1 MSATAKIMAWMGL
14 DNSGFT
20 KGVDGAEKR
29 THAFGKT
36 LDGMKGKIAAAFS
49 VAAVAAAVKNVAS
62 SASDIADAA
71 ENLSITTDEFQAL
84 TQAAKQFGIEGEA
97 VSMALGR
104 MAKTQADFVSGG
116 ASETLKKQME
126 ALGVSLDQADAMNAA
141 QFFEAVSTGAQKSS
155 DGLSAALDLMG
166 KSGPKFQALM
176 KLTAGIGLGGMIA
189 GSKASGEMVSEK
201 DIKAIDNLVDGL
213 IQSAKN
219 KAMKL
224 GSVIVGAM
232 SGSGGSGGAA
242 KPPLTVDQQAIADR
256 NKRARDIADQEAA
269 AKVSADAADIRKK
282 NAYELMS
289 TEEKILQIKQEMN
302 ELDKQ
307 AAAAS
312 SLTAK
317 AELDKTKAELEGKLQ
332 GLDVTATPSQQYDQ
346 LTRIGAGVFSGTAD
360 TAVKVQ
366 NKQVKIQEKML
377 AELTHVKEAINK
389 RPGGVF

>member
-29 THAFGKT
+29 THAFGKS

-84 TQAAKQFGIEGEA
+84 TLSAKQFGIESEA

-104 MAKTQADFVSGG
+104 MAKTQAEFVSGG

-126 ALGVSLDQADAMNAA
+126 ALGVSIDQADVMNAA
-141 QFFEAVSTGAQKSS
+141 QFFEAVSAGAQKSS

-189 GSKASGEMVSEK
+189 GSKSSGEMVSEK

-232 SGSGGSGGAA
+232 SGSVGNA
-242 KPPLTVDQQAIADR
+242 KAPLTVDQQAIAER
-256 NKRARDIADQEAA
+256 NKHARDIADQESA
-269 AKVSADAADIRKK
+269 AKVSADAAEIRKK

-289 TEEKILQIKQEMN
+289 TEGKILQIRREMN

-332 GLDVTATPSQQYDQ
+332 GLDVTAEHNQQYDQ

-377 AELTHVKEAINK
+377 AELTHVKDAINK
-389 RPGGVF
+389 RPGGKF